1 MCINISLF
9 GVNFLKISVLLL
21 SFGTCIQIPI
31 KTRNITVTPES
42 FPLCNFPQIKFLLV
56 THSLQRVNF
65 LSLNISVLM
74 IEVLL
79 SVVNYLECLLY
90 IKAFPGTGDVSLI
103 DCLS

>member
-1 MCINISLF
+1 MVSINKATYLGVVPPKRILTHSLEINPYIYI
-9 GVNFLKISVLLL
+9 GSPVV
-21 SFGTCIQIPI
+21 
-31 KTRNITVTPES
+31 